1 MVPLS
6 EAGSHLFIYK
16 DDLTDKRLIHIP
28 FGSCFMLRSDVIH
41 GGCCGSPGNTR
52 LQVSYILHSMVEN
65 YKELGHVDGR
75 ICQEKGFYDP
85 PKVDYKKSISLLSVE
100 VEHAVSKYHQVIT
113 KKYFMG
119 SKMFPEVGEEVES
132 EQV

>member
-41 GGCCGSPGNTR
+41 GGCCGGPGNTR
-52 LQVSYILHSMVEN
+52 SQVSFIRHDMIEN
-65 YKELGHVDGR
+65 YRELGHINSD
-75 ICQEKGFYDP
+75 ICRVKGFYDP
-85 PKVDYKKSISLLSVE
+85 PMVDYNQVEELLD
-100 VEHAVSKYHQVIT
+100 VEHQNTLARYPSTIKE
-113 KKYFMG
+113 KYFMG
-119 SKMFPEVGEEVES
+119 GKMFPPKEY
-132 EQV
+132 